1 MHPLCQENLE
11 NLYRFDGSL
20 FARGINFFL
29 SSHKKTVPISNNIQ
43 FNFNV
48 YIYLINFLWAIT
60 IKWKHI
66 TKITISGIHN
76 MLISLTKK
84 MVNPWLT
91 ESDV

>member
-60 IKWKHI
+60 IKWKYI